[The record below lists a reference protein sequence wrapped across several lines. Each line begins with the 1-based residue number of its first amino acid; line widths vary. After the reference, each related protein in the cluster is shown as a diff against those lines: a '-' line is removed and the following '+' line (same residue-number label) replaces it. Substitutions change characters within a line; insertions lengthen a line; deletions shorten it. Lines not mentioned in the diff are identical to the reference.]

1 MKRKGTNKKVVV
13 GCPAK
18 VNLCLKIL
26 GKRPDGTHNLFTV
39 FQQISLSDRLE
50 IQSAPNS
57 KIQVDVERPGPVKSL
72 PGSTEDAPR
81 YSGNSKF
88 VRIPRRK
95 NLVFQAAEILKRHF
109 RNSRGAR
116 MALRKSI
123 PIGAGLGGGSSDA
136 ASALAGLA
144 SLWRLPQSKKKIER
158 LAARLGSDV
167 PFFLRGGRCVGLG
180 RGERLTKIPSRER
193 LWLVVA
199 DSGIFVS
206 TQKAYADFQSGA
218 RTLTSAGIRDKI
230 SLWKKAFSAEA
241 VAGLLENDL
250 EPSVFK
256 RYPGIARLKER
267 LLEEGC
273 LGALLAGSGGCV
285 FGVCRDQSHA
295 RKIARRLRSVRAWT
309 VHTK

>member
-1 MKRKGTNKKVVV
+1 MIRIL
-13 GCPAK
+13 CPAK

-26 GKRPDGTHNLFTV
+26 GKRPDGAHNLFTV

-50 IQSAPNS
+50 IQPAPNS
-57 KIQVDVERPGPVKSL
+57 KIQVDVEG
-72 PGSTEDAPR
+72 A
-81 YSGNSKF
+81 
-88 VRIPRRK
+88 RIPRRK

-116 MALRKSI
+116 MGLRKSI

-144 SLWRLPQSKKKIER
+144 SLWHLPQSKKKIER

-180 RGERLTKIPSRER
+180 RGERLTKISSRR
-193 LWLVVA
+193 MLWLVVA

-206 TQKAYADFQSGA
+206 TQKAYADFQPHA

-267 LLEEGC
+267 LKAEGC

-295 RKIARRLRSVRAWT
+295 RKIARRLRSVRAWAVQT
-309 VHTK
+309 VG